1 MILAAIL
8 LQQVAVPG
16 LPESVVIPG
25 PAARPRQSSAPG
37 AAIDIFRDVCLPH
50 LHDRAGIAAAA
61 RRAGL
66 RLDQGGRP
74 EQGADTWRRGDLTV
88 HYSAAGASGPSQD
101 QPICFVQAWL
111 DGRIGEGGFER
122 RFVARVKPGALAQS
136 DPFKAWRRVDGA
148 GRIET
153 IGLQTRLLSHGQ
165 IKAILSAGLRPEG
178 PR

>member
-37 AAIDIFRDVCLPH
+37 AAIHIFRDVCLAH
-50 LHDRAGIAAAA
+50 LRDRAGLARAA
-61 RRAGL
+61 RRARF
-66 RLDQGGRP
+66 RLAPDSRSDLGG
-74 EQGADTWRRGDLTV
+74 DTYRRGDLML
-88 HYSAAGASGPSQD
+88 HYNAAGSLHPQQD
-101 QPICFVQAWL
+101 QPQCFVKVWL
-111 DGRIGEGGFER
+111 DGRVGEGAFER
-122 RFVARVKPGALAQS
+122 RFVAEVEPGTLKRREPVRVWERAGS
-136 DPFKAWRRVDGA
+136 D
-148 GRIET
+148 GRIEA

-165 IKAILSAGLRPEG
+165 INAILSTVLRPEE